1 MDNIAIKEVFD
12 RLLLS
17 TCLMS
22 LAGLSMLWIFLKIRF
37 YKERI
42 CQFAKRHGWPVVI
55 IFFIWSA
62 WATYTAFPTSEEKE
76 EYRKAQR
83 EQDAINNAWA
93 GVFFPSDP
101 LQDEVTP
108 PSLTDINAGAQAET
122 NASDETANP
131 QTEEGNANTEVAD
144 GNPSNS
150 KILNADDFARGFVLT
165 RIGTNEVHDFTAPS
179 NAVVCTDW
187 LKDGAA
193 EDWIYLAIEDWAF
206 LLGTNAIERLRVFS
220 SGEVHP
226 IADGVNAFFAPL
238 KTNLGIVP
246 EANWELLSESNRPSI
261 FWYAMTPHGALQ
273 LTWQNILLGRCT
285 NSPAS
290 FQMEMCLDGNF
301 TYRYDLSR
309 AGQWI
314 ENAHTNTLIGAEHN
328 GLSDTVDLSVLT
340 NLTSLTFQYLN
351 PQDSPGSD
359 ADEDG
364 LTLEEE
370 LFTYHTDPYNAD
382 SDYDGLSDYDE
393 VNIHGTGP
401 LDAYSAGGAYID
413 GITVKIGN
421 LNPFDYPVNST
432 NTVLEH
438 LFYSGSVDG
447 AFSYPRSTD
456 VTAVLKVSI
465 SGTGTGSLVIGD
477 TIVPLIA
484 PPAGQQRLIGDSPPS
499 DPLSFLVSLVKGITH
514 KIYFIGDSTLNLA
527 FSSDDFAFGLL
538 PNIPNG
544 FFVGRI
550 NFPNTVATIPCIHD
564 FNARKTSVHLPVNEG
579 AELLTSTW
587 QPVEGVEIE
596 NKPPRSAEITGNVSP
611 NSNTSISYVLSH
623 PNYLF
628 GINSFTQQL
637 RFCPHPPEP
646 DPDEDINDSPWYSDG
661 DGDDPDESGED
672 YDECW
677 CCYWG
682 LCDGWCGCD
691 CDCVLDS
698 DIGQELADNFDDV
711 CPEHNCPYSE
721 CASLHIDEYTNTVQT
736 VQHLGGVLY
745 IREPPVYEQ
754 IHLDV
759 PAEHRNCCSCP
770 DHWTNYVGVA
780 YKSYRLRLL
789 DENGNDFKKTDK
801 SCTVNLAG
809 VYPSSKIGD
818 AYLSF
823 SRQGELY
830 QQQARTVLGVGIKG
844 DGVDL
849 NLFNTLNRNFGL
861 PMTICTNRQDAA
873 GMRLVTNVKLPS
885 GKVHLE
891 LAETTGKFSV
901 WYYDCDIW
909 DYRLLLDSETM
920 PSKDISFTYWRK
932 IIKRA
937 SNGNSAELPIYITSP
952 EPGKTKL
959 VFRYWNV
966 IDGKFVED
974 TAYQYITSLK
984 PPVRPDLTR
993 DAAISDDDITA
1004 LLDGRVFHYWTN
1016 EETEKGDRAGSVND
1030 NKLNAEDLIV
1040 NGTFDLVNFFPLTLD
1055 FQKFREAWGD
1065 KVKYIVRS
1073 DWGED
1078 PSFNFC
1084 FANLPW
1090 DRAGA
1095 IQTSNVTS
1103 MASTPLSSSQ
1113 LAPLSMEGAE
1123 LPDDLLTQF
1132 SQNSGLMIC
1141 EALKPYTTIYVDIKL
1156 GEELLYSYVVPMRI
1170 MPVRD
1175 MYNWY
1180 NFRPLSGENSGR
1192 NTEFNTL
1199 WGEDFNKSLIFLH
1212 GANVSSDDAEK
1223 WGDAIFKRMWL
1234 SGMKARFYNVDWRS
1248 NIGSS
1253 ANYHENASN
1262 AFVVASQIVS
1272 TIGSIPGEK
1281 VIMAHSLGNMVVSSM
1296 IQDYG
1301 LQVSKYLM
1309 CNSAVPSEA
1318 YFPANDDSLR
1328 VPQLVHPE
1336 WEEYPTNSWASNWH
1350 KLFVDNYNDDRRKL
1364 GWPARFENVTQYAVN
1379 FYSSG
1384 DEVLELSEDNDINV
1398 WTGASSAFVQYAWHH
1413 QELWKGRAVAN
1424 VLGGTTWSG
1433 WNIEENILGINKI
1446 SVSEAQRMSN
1456 EDFKTNTVFYCY
1468 PTSMNATN
1476 ISLLVRAAHLTYGI
1490 PALTRATG
1498 AQNLYNALSWR
1509 DNVNMGLNIEVDVG
1523 EDENTIIQGIIRPNG
1538 WPSRPRWGERWMHSD
1553 MKDISYYYVH
1563 QLYQKIIEKG
1573 ALR

>member
-37 YKERI
+37 FAHDMYK
-42 CQFAKRHGWPVVI
+42 FAKRCGWPTVI
-55 IFFIWSA
+55 LFFICSA
-62 WATYTAFPTSEEKE
+62 WATFTAFPTLEEKE
-76 EYRKAQR
+76 EYRKAQQ
-83 EQDAINNAWA
+83 EQDAINRAWA
-93 GVFFPSDP
+93 SVFAPSGLPQNGLNAPTLEEINKAGSD
-101 LQDEVTP
+101 VT
-108 PSLTDINAGAQAET
+108 TAFNAELG
-122 NASDETANP
+122 SDESSARGENENP
-131 QTEEGNANTEVAD
+131 TNKQVL
-144 GNPSNS
+144 S
-150 KILNADDFARGFVLT
+150 ADDFARGFVLT
-165 RIGTNEVHDFTAPS
+165 RIGTNEVYDFSAPS
-179 NAVVCTDW
+179 NAVVCADW

-261 FWYAMTPHGALQ
+261 FWYATTPHGALQ
-273 LTWQNILLGRCT
+273 LTWQNILLGRCS

-314 ENAHTNTLIGAEHN
+314 ENTHTNTIIGAEHN
-328 GLSDTVDLSVLT
+328 GHSDTVDLSVLT

-382 SDYDGLSDYDE
+382 SDYDRLSDYDE

-447 AFSYPRSTD
+447 AFSYPMSTD

-628 GINSFTQQL
+628 EINSFTQQL

-646 DPDEDINDSPWYSDG
+646 DSDEDINDSPWYSDG
-661 DGDDPDESGED
+661 DGDDPDESGKD

-721 CASLHIDEYTNTVQT
+721 CALLHIDEYTNTVQT

-759 PAEHRNCCSCP
+759 PAEHRNCCPCP

-780 YKSYRLRLL
+780 YKSYRLRLV

-909 DYRLLLDSETM
+909 DYRLLLNSETM

-974 TAYQYITSLK
+974 TAYQYISSLK
-984 PPVRPDLTR
+984 PPVRPDMTR

-1016 EETEKGDRAGSVND
+1016 EETVKGDYVGSSGYTDEPNT
-1030 NKLNAEDLIV
+1030 ADLVV
-1040 NGTFDLVNFFPLTLD
+1040 NGTYDLVNFFPLTLD

-1065 KVKYIVRS
+1065 RVKYIVRS

-1113 LAPLSMEGAE
+1113 LTPLSMGGAE
-1123 LPDDLLTQF
+1123 LPYDLLTQF

-1309 CNSAVPSEA
+1309 CNSAVPAEA
-1318 YFPANDDSLR
+1318 YDSTLTSTN
-1328 VPQLVHPE
+1328 VLVHKD
-1336 WEEYPTNSWASNWH
+1336 WNEYPKKSFANEWYR
-1350 KLFVDNYNDDRRKL
+1350 LFEDEVDDDRQL
-1364 GWPARFENVTQYAVN
+1364 LTWGGRFENVADYAIN
-1379 FYSSG
+1379 FYSTG
-1384 DEVLELSEDNDINV
+1384 DHVLELYHNNNLWATDGFENWNQMFERFS
-1398 WTGASSAFVQYAWHH
+1398 WHK
-1413 QELWKGRAVAN
+1413 QELWKGRKG
-1424 VLGGTTWSG
+1424 VLAQLGTTDWAGWS
-1433 WNIEENILGINKI
+1433 IRENVFGYNSIQPTNAWL
-1446 SVSEAQRMSN
+1446 MSDT
-1456 EDFKTNTVFYCY
+1456 ELKTNTVFKLH
-1468 PTSMNATN
+1468 PASMNEKTIPLLLRGAILAN
-1476 ISLLVRAAHLTYGI
+1476 GISSRT
-1490 PALTRATG
+1490 PASG
-1498 AQNLYNALSWR
+1498 ASSWGDKAFQERMYNLETSSEQHSIL
-1509 DNVNMGLNIEVDVG
+1509 
-1523 EDENTIIQGIIRPNG
+1523 RPNG
-1538 WPSRPRWGERWMHSD
+1538 WITRSNGIFGDWGTHWLHSD
-1553 MKDISYYYVH
+1553 MKDVSYFYVFK
-1563 QLYQKIIEKG
+1563 LFEKFNEVG
-1573 ALR
+1573 GLK

>member
-22 LAGLSMLWIFLKIRF
+22 LAGLSMIWIFLKIRF

-42 CQFAKRHGWPVVI
+42 CQFAKRHGWSVVI

-83 EQDAINNAWA
+83 EQDTINNAWA

-108 PSLTDINAGAQAET
+108 PSLTDINAGVQAET
-122 NASDETANP
+122 NASGETANP

-144 GNPSNS
+144 GDPGNS
-150 KILNADDFARGFVLT
+150 KVLNADDFARGFVLT

-179 NAVVCTDW
+179 NAVVCADW

-261 FWYAMTPHGALQ
+261 FWYATTPHGALQ

-314 ENAHTNTLIGAEHN
+314 ENAHTNTIIGAEHN
-328 GLSDTVDLSVLT
+328 GHSDTVDLSVLT

-447 AFSYPRSTD
+447 AFSYPMSTD

-646 DPDEDINDSPWYSDG
+646 DPDEDINDPPWYSEG

-759 PAEHRNCCSCP
+759 PAEHRNCCPCP

-780 YKSYRLRLL
+780 YKSHRLRLL

-823 SRQGELY
+823 SRIGELY

-861 PMTICTNRQDAA
+861 PMTICTNRQDAV

-932 IIKRA
+932 IMKRA
-937 SNGNSAELPIYITSP
+937 SDGNSAELPIYITSP

-959 VFRYWNV
+959 VFRYFNV

-974 TAYQYITSLK
+974 TAYQYISSVK
-984 PPVRPDLTR
+984 PPVRPDMTR

-1016 EETEKGDRAGSVND
+1016 EETVKGDYVGPSGYTDEPNTA
-1030 NKLNAEDLIV
+1030 DLVV
-1040 NGTFDLVNFFPLTLD
+1040 NGTYDLVNFFPLTLD

-1065 KVKYIVRS
+1065 RVKYIVRS

-1113 LAPLSMEGAE
+1113 LATLSMGGAE
-1123 LPDDLLTQF
+1123 LPYDLLTQF
-1132 SQNSGLMIC
+1132 SHNSGLMIC

-1309 CNSAVPSEA
+1309 CNSAVPAEA
-1318 YFPANDDSLR
+1318 YDSTLTSTNI
-1328 VPQLVHPE
+1328 LVHKD
-1336 WEEYPTNSWASNWH
+1336 WNEYPKKSFANEWYR
-1350 KLFVDNYNDDRRKL
+1350 LFEDEVDDDRQL
-1364 GWPARFENVTQYAVN
+1364 LTWGGRFENVADYAIN
-1379 FYSSG
+1379 FYSTG
-1384 DEVLELSEDNDINV
+1384 DHVLELYHNNNLWATDGFENWNQMFERFS
-1398 WTGASSAFVQYAWHH
+1398 WHK
-1413 QELWKGRAVAN
+1413 QELWKGRKG
-1424 VLGGTTWSG
+1424 VLAQLGTTDWAGWS
-1433 WNIEENILGINKI
+1433 IRENVFGYNSIQPTNAWL
-1446 SVSEAQRMSN
+1446 MSDT
-1456 EDFKTNTVFYCY
+1456 ELKTNTVFKLH
-1468 PTSMNATN
+1468 PASMNEKTIPLLLRGAILAN
-1476 ISLLVRAAHLTYGI
+1476 GISSRT
-1490 PALTRATG
+1490 PASG
-1498 AQNLYNALSWR
+1498 ASSWGDKAFQERMYNLEISSEQHSIL
-1509 DNVNMGLNIEVDVG
+1509 
-1523 EDENTIIQGIIRPNG
+1523 RPNG
-1538 WPSRPRWGERWMHSD
+1538 WITRSNGIFGDWGTHWLHSD
-1553 MKDISYYYVH
+1553 MKDVSYFYVFK
-1563 QLYQKIIEKG
+1563 LFEKFNEVG
-1573 ALR
+1573 GLK